1 MANNRILIYLCLF
14 VISYSLITEIEE
26 DFDFDIEYRLQK
38 KETNWNKR
46 GKLIFSK
53 NDPVIYKPK
62 ISLNDFTFTPEMKK
76 EIKSECEENGNYI
89 LQFTNNKNK
98 TQNYYTSIKACDLV
112 NSNFHDK
119 LILNTFVPI
128 KKNDISSINYFIDED
143 YDDDFDDDD
152 DEEIENGKKGKNK
165 EFTKIELN
173 KIKIVDGPYFTE
185 DDEGL
190 DEISKQKKEAKNPP
204 PQSFMSRYWYIIA
217 IVMFMLMMKG
227 NNPEEEGQGQGAQ
240 GQGQAENK

>member
-1 MANNRILIYLCLF
+1 MVNNKLLLFLSLFIL
-14 VISYSLITEIEE
+14 SYSLITEIEE

-62 ISLNDFTFTPEMKK
+62 ISLSDFTFTPDMKK
-76 EIKSECEENGNYI
+76 EIKSECEQNGNYI

-98 TQNYYTSIKACDLV
+98 TQNLYTSIKACDLV
-112 NSNFHDK
+112 NANFHDK
-119 LILNTFVPI
+119 ILLNTFVPI
-128 KKNDISSINYFIDED
+128 KKNEINSINYFIDED
-143 YDDDFDDDD
+143 FDEDYDDD
-152 DEEIENGKKGKNK
+152 DEEMEGGKKGKK

-173 KIKIVDGPYFTE
+173 KIKIVDGPYFAE
-185 DDEGL
+185 DDDGL
-190 DEISKQKKEAKNPP
+190 DEVAKQKKEAKNPP
-204 PQSFMSRYWYIIA
+204 PQSFMSKYWWIIA
-217 IVMFMLMMKG
+217 IVMFMMMMKQ
-227 NNPEEEGQGQGAQ
+227 NPEEEGQGQGQGGQ